1 MTCGE
6 RCASFNRESILE
18 DELTLLTRRALGVM
32 AFACIAVSPVQ
43 AQTIPGNQIK
53 IIVPFPAGG
62 TTDILARFVAQYLG
76 DKLGVAVIVENRP
89 GASGTIGSDVVAKS
103 PPDGSVVLI
112 TATHHVINPSL
123 RKSLPY
129 DTQKDFSPIAVVAT
143 APNALC
149 VTKDFPAK
157 TVGELIAMA
166 KAQPGQLSFGS
177 SGIGGANHLAGEL
190 FKQMAGVTIEHI
202 PYKGAAPAMNDL
214 IGGHIP
220 IMFDTLPTVLPAAQ
234 AGNIRVLAVTSLQ
247 RAASLPDVPTLDEAG
262 VTGFE
267 ATSWFGMYMPQANG
281 NPVYGRLVAAMGE
294 MMAAPVTREKFATQG
309 VEPGR
314 RTGTDFAAF
323 VESEIT
329 KWGAVVK
336 AANVPL
342 E

>member
-1 MTCGE
+1 MKRLFVAICSL
-6 RCASFNRESILE
+6 AM
-18 DELTLLTRRALGVM
+18 LTATTGVRANEK
-32 AFACIAVSPVQ
+32 FPVSSV
-43 AQTIPGNQIK
+43 K

-76 DKLGVAVIVENRP
+76 DKLGVTTLVENRP
-89 GASGTIGSDVVAKS
+89 GASGTIGSEMVAKS
-103 PPDGSVVLI
+103 PADGSVVLI

-123 RKSLPY
+123 RTRLPY

-149 VTKDFPAK
+149 VSKDFPAK
-157 TVGELIAMA
+157 SVAELIEMA
-166 KAQPGQLSFGS
+166 KKQPGKLSFGS
-177 SGIGGANHLAGEL
+177 SGIGGANHLSGEL
-190 FKQMAGVTIEHI
+190 FKQMAGVNIEHI

-262 VTGFE
+262 VKGFE

-281 NPVYGRLVAAMGE
+281 NPIYKKLVDAMQE
-294 MMAAPVTREKFATQG
+294 ILATPATREKFATQG

-314 RTGTDFAAF
+314 RTGTEFAAF
-323 VESEIT
+323 VDAEIA
-329 KWGAVVK
+329 KWSAVVK
-336 AANVPL
+336 TANVPQ

>member
-1 MTCGE
+1 M
-6 RCASFNRESILE
+6 LE
-18 DELTLLTRRALGVM
+18 DELTLLTRRALAVM
-32 AFACIAVSPVQ
+32 AFACIGVSVAQ
-43 AQTIPGNQIK
+43 AQTIPGNQVK
-53 IIVPFPAGG
+53 IVVPFPAGG

-76 DKLGVAVIVENRP
+76 DKLGVTAIVENRP
-89 GASGTIGSDVVAKS
+89 GASGTIGSDMVAKS

-149 VTKDFPAK
+149 VAKDFPAK
-157 TVGELIAMA
+157 TVAELIAMA
-166 KAQPGQLSFGS
+166 KAQPGTLSFGS
-177 SGIGGANHLAGEL
+177 SGIGGANHLSGEL
-190 FKQMAGVTIEHI
+190 FEQMAGVNIEHI

-262 VTGFE
+262 VKGFE

-281 NPVYGRLVAAMGE
+281 NPIYSKLVVAMQE
-294 MMAAPVTREKFATQG
+294 ILAAPSTREKFATQG
-309 VEPGR
+309 VEPGK
-314 RTGTDFAAF
+314 RTGREFAAF
-323 VESEIT
+323 VDSEIT
-329 KWGAVVK
+329 KWSAVVK
-336 AANVPL
+336 AANVPQ

>member
-1 MTCGE
+1 MKQFARIALAALAMTC
-6 RCASFNRESILE
+6 A
-18 DELTLLTRRALGVM
+18 AVPM
-32 AFACIAVSPVQ
+32 AG
-43 AQTIPGNQIK
+43 AQQFPGNQIK

-62 TTDILARFVAQYLG
+62 TTDILARFVGQYLG
-76 DKLGVAVIVENRP
+76 DKLGVTAIVENRP
-89 GASGTIGSDVVAKS
+89 GASGTIGSEMVAKS
-103 PPDGSVVLI
+103 PADGSVVMI

-149 VTKDFPAK
+149 VSKDFAA
-157 TVGELIAMA
+157 TSVADLIAMA
-166 KAQPGQLSFGS
+166 KQQPGKLSFGS
-177 SGIGGANHLAGEL
+177 SGIGGANHLSGEL
-190 FKQMAGVTIEHI
+190 FKQMAGVSIEHI

-234 AGNIRVLAVTSLQ
+234 AGTIRVLAVTGRS

-281 NPVYGRLVAAMGE
+281 NPAYTRLVAAMQ
-294 MMAAPVTREKFATQG
+294 AILSSPATRDKFATQG
-309 VEPGR
+309 VEPGTL
-314 RTGTDFAAF
+314 TGGDFSRF
-323 VESEIT
+323 VGSEIE
-329 KWGAVVK
+329 KWGKVVK
-336 AANVPL
+336 AANVPQ